1 MNYHIFSQVVVR
13 DRVYE
18 KCLNALEQVKSRKG
32 QPILICEEND
42 EKTISFVP
50 DHGQYIEVS
59 TIDGSTF
66 HCKMV
71 HLRRQSMDVSISLIY
86 GLSFSQQ

>member
-1 MNYHIFSQVVVR
+1 MYALLHLNKYWFFLPKVVVR

-42 EKTISFVP
+42 QKTISFVP
-50 DHGQYIEVS
+50 AHGQYIEVS
-59 TIDGSTF
+59 IQQQTKTLL
-66 HCKMV
+66 
-71 HLRRQSMDVSISLIY
+71 LRL
-86 GLSFSQQ
+86 F

>member
-1 MNYHIFSQVVVR
+1 MRPRPPPPAEDTFVFPQVVVR

-50 DHGQYIEVS
+50 AHGQYIEVS
-59 TIDGSTF
+59 RHSAAASID
-66 HCKMV
+66 
-71 HLRRQSMDVSISLIY
+71 
-86 GLSFSQQ
+86 